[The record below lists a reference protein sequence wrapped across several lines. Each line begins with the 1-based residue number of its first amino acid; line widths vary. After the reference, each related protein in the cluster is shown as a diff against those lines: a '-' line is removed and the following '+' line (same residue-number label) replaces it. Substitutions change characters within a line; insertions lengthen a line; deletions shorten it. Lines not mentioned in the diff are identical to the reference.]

1 MTRPPTFQ
9 TVKTLVRYLA
19 AIFMAALLAGC
30 YMNTE
35 SISQAS
41 VTQWQGGKLQG
52 KAKPLLSAA
61 TAQFDAWLTDHRWGW
76 LPVHGTFLPALTVS
90 LTHTDGTVT
99 TANLRKGS
107 LIIGD
112 YQLSLADAEYECLR
126 DILSPPENR

>member
-52 KAKPLLSAA
+52 KAKPLSPAA
-61 TAQFDAWLTDHRWGW
+61 TTQFDAWLTDHRWGW
-76 LPVHGTFLPALTVS
+76 MPVHGTFLPALTIS

-99 TANLRKGS
+99 TAHLRKGS

-112 YQLSLADAEYECLR
+112 DQLRLAEAEYEYLR